1 MAKMSELK
9 ISDPKMYDAL
19 RAKFSARDA
28 AKKANLA
35 LILAFAAEKGDE
47 KIKALAKAMLKP
59 TRVAG
64 TRQTSASL
72 LTDMFKG
79 STVPNQMHEDEIFK
93 KFRVGRSEMRNY
105 SIRAIKNVKPEER
118 VWVSFD
124 PTSGVYKLA
133 GTGKD
138 APANWKGYRPLVVDG
153 VEVK

>member
-9 ISDPKMYDAL
+9 INDPKMYDAL
-19 RAKFSARDA
+19 RAKFAAKDA
-28 AKKANLA
+28 AKRANLA
-35 LILAFAAEKGDE
+35 KILTFAAEKGDDT
-47 KIKALAKAMLKP
+47 IKALAKAMLKP

-72 LTDMFKG
+72 LTEMFKG
-79 STVPNQMHEDEIFK
+79 ATVPNQRHEDELFK
-93 KFRVGRSEMRNY
+93 NFRVGRSEMRNY
-105 SIRAIKNVKPEER
+105 IIRAIKNVKPEER

-124 PTSGVYKLA
+124 PQTGVYKLA

-138 APANWKGYRPLVVDG
+138 APANWKGYKPLVVDG